1 MKAISINS
9 LKIISLLPCLF
20 IVSCSYTSKPLY
32 TSIPDIDNTPHIEAI
47 TQKTM
52 PGSQRDQLVIHIP
65 QQQPL
70 PSDIV
75 SFKTLQYRETNP
87 SVVINVPVEMALAAK
102 QEKLMQSEKYYD
114 GQNIELKQLTSALAR
129 GGINNKEFE
138 LKKAELM
145 NKSSAAAE
153 FGRFN
158 QQGDNFFRTAGY
170 YNKAEQEIEKSLLRK
185 GFNVLDRSKFEAQL
199 RDLRDNSSRYDLRGR
214 AQSTSIN
221 QYPEEVR
228 SAMDILK
235 KRLEKGNI
243 STQEYM
249 QEMKD
254 LSSQKQRASGSS
266 RQQNEMIDISE
277 VIRAVQ
283 NGEAKAD
290 YLLQINE
297 IKVVK
302 SYDRQFTIADY
313 PETQKFIEGHRG
325 LKIGRGE
332 GELPDSIP
340 TPWYRAEFNAK
351 LIHIKTGSI
360 VWVGSHT
367 VYSPAAEKA
376 GISIYFDVEQYI
388 SNAAKISSI
397 IDSYNRD
404 VIEKTATVNELEKE
418 LNNLYL
424 TASKTKKFDSEESKN
439 NYERHLRAQIS
450 SLESK
455 HRTAHS
461 ELSAMAKN
469 EPIVAREEWDYR
481 YRVSAPK
488 VKPLLVEDINN
499 LAMKEKVL
507 EHKIKL
513 IKEVT
518 SALIGTIELNRM

>member
-1 MKAISINS
+1 
-9 LKIISLLPCLF
+9 
-20 IVSCSYTSKPLY
+20 
-32 TSIPDIDNTPHIEAI
+32 
-47 TQKTM
+47 M
-52 PGSQRDQLVIHIP
+52 PGSQVDQLLIHVP

-70 PSDIV
+70 PSDVV
-75 SFKTLQYRETNP
+75 SFKALQYKETNP

-114 GQNIELKQLTSALAR
+114 GQNTELKQLVATLAR

-138 LKKAELM
+138 QKKAELM
-145 NKSSAAAE
+145 NKSSAVAE
-153 FGRFN
+153 FGRLN
-158 QQGDNFFRTAGY
+158 SQQDNFFRTAGY

-214 AQSTSIN
+214 SQSTNID
-221 QYPEEVR
+221 QYPEEVI
-228 SAMDILK
+228 SAMEILK
-235 KRLEKGNI
+235 TRLEKGTI

-249 QEMKD
+249 QEMKG
-254 LSSQKQRASGSS
+254 LRSQKQRAPGSS

-325 LKIGRGE
+325 LKIGRGK

-360 VWVGSHT
+360 VWVGNHT
-367 VYSPAAEKA
+367 VYSPAAEKT

-404 VIEKTATVNELEKE
+404 IIKKTAVVNKLGNE
-418 LNNLYL
+418 LNNLYI
-424 TASKTKKFDSEESKN
+424 TATKTRKFDSEENKN
-439 NYERHLRAQIS
+439 HYERNLRTQIS
-450 SLESK
+450 SLESQHK
-455 HRTAHS
+455 VALG
-461 ELSAMAKN
+461 ELNVMAN
-469 EPIVAREEWDYR
+469 NGPMVAQEEWDYK
-481 YRVSAPK
+481 YRISTPK
-488 VKPLLVEDINN
+488 VKPLLVGDVNN